1 MFFKRLAQQIK
12 SCVVRV
18 VRNIEQRFKQ
28 WTKPNHESLVVG
40 TLADMTRGKGEL
52 IAENALLREQVI
64 ILQRQTKRP
73 QVTQHDRGPL
83 VLLARWTRHWKDALA
98 IVKPDTLLGWH
109 RQGFRLYWRG
119 KSRTTTRQPRIAQST
134 IDLIKQMAVENPLWG
149 AKRVRGELKKLG
161 IRVSKRTIQRY
172 VRPARKALPPCT
184 SGQTWAM
191 FLKNHAHEIWACDF
205 LQVYDLLFRPM
216 FAFFIVELGSRR
228 VVHVGVTRAPSD
240 AWVAQQLREATPFG
254 TGPKYLIRD
263 NDDKFGAQFK
273 RVAAGVK
280 ILKTPVHAPK
290 ANAICERFLGSV
302 RRECLDHFLI
312 LSERHLQRILTT
324 YVTYFNQMR
333 PHQGIE
339 QQIPDF
345 MGQVMPVPSP
355 GQPVASVPVLGGL
368 HHAYSR
374 VA

>member
-12 SCVVRV
+12 SYVVRV

-52 IAENALLREQVI
+52 IAENALLRQQVI

-73 QVTQHDRGPL
+73 QVTQHDRGLL
-83 VLLARWTRHWKDALA
+83 VLLARWTRHWKDALV

-134 IDLIKQMAVENPLWG
+134 IDLIKQMAIENRLWG
-149 AKRVRGELKKLG
+149 AKRIRGELKKLG

-172 VRPARKALPPCT
+172 MRQARKALPPRT
-184 SGQTWAM
+184 SGQTWAT
-191 FLKNHAHEIWACDF
+191 FLKNHAQIS
-205 LQVYDLLFRPM
+205 QVYALLFRPM

-273 RVAAGVK
+273 RAAAGVK

-312 LSERHLQRILTT
+312 LSERHLRRIVSD
-324 YVTYFNQMR
+324 YVAYFNQMR

-339 QQIPDF
+339 QQIPGF
-345 MGQVMPVPSP
+345 MGQVMPVVSP
-355 GQPVASVPVLGGL
+355 GRPVASVPVLGGL